1 LGTKFEGQAK
11 KFISHMRYLRE
22 ECKRN
27 FELKKEKIAE
37 INKDRMSDLERKNKE
52 IYDRIRKVKKEFR
65 EFLDKRQAYLE
76 KNKNMMLGKKDW
88 SMPSKHYQEYL
99 DFMD

>member
-1 LGTKFEGQAK
+1 
-11 KFISHMRYLRE
+11 MRYLRE